1 MSELI
6 AALRASLAHDAVIA
20 GDAVDARYLGD
31 WLLHDESIRP
41 AALVLPSSTAEVSA
55 VLRACNAR
63 RVPVVAQGGRTGL
76 AGGAMPGDGCVI
88 LSLERMRAVG
98 PVDSDSATI
107 VADAGAVLQSVQEA
121 AAAAGMLFPLDIGG
135 RGSCT
140 VGGNIATNAG
150 GNRVLRYGMMRSLV
164 LGLEVVL
171 ADGTVIDAMSHM
183 LKDNAG
189 YDLKQ
194 LFIGSEGTL
203 GVVTRA
209 VLRLFPLTSSVQTAL
224 AAVAD
229 YDAALALLRLARE
242 RLGAELSAY
251 EVMWADFYQLATS
264 GPGRRAPIAQGHPL
278 YVLVEAMGTDA
289 PRDDERFQAFLEAAH
304 ERRIVGDAL
313 VARSL
318 GEARE
323 IWAIRDASGELQ
335 RVIGPYVPFDVSL
348 PTPSIGQF
356 VDDCGRRLA
365 QRWPGM
371 RAPWFGHIAD
381 GNVHLCAASGDGAVD
396 THELDELVYDC
407 VAEYRGSISAE
418 HGIGLLKR
426 DFLGRS
432 RTPEAIA
439 AMRLLKHALDP
450 NGILNPG
457 KVFATTAA

>member
-1 MSELI
+1 MNELI
-6 AALRASLAHDAVIA
+6 AALRESLAHDAVIA
-20 GDAVDARYLGD
+20 ADAIDPRYLGD
-31 WLLHDESIRP
+31 WLLHDEAVRP
-41 AALVLPSSTAEVSA
+41 AALVRPSSTAEVSA
-55 VLRACNAR
+55 ALRVCNTR

-76 AGGAMPGDGCVI
+76 AGGAMPRDGWVI

-107 VADAGAVLQSVQEA
+107 VTEAGAVLQSVQEA
-121 AAAAGMLFPLDIGG
+121 AANAGLLFPLDIGA

-150 GNRVLRYGMMRSLV
+150 GNRVLRYGMMRGLV
-164 LGLEVVL
+164 LGIEVVL
-171 ADGTVIDAMSHM
+171 ANGTVIDAMNHM

-209 VLRLFPLTSSVQTAL
+209 VLRLFPLTTSVQTAL
-224 AAVAD
+224 CAVAD

-242 RLGAELSAY
+242 RLGADLSAY
-251 EVMWADFYQLATS
+251 EVMWADFYRLATS
-264 GPGRRAPIAQGHPL
+264 GLGRRPPVAEGHAI
-278 YVLVEAMGTDA
+278 YVLVESMGTDA
-289 PRDDERFQAFLEAAH
+289 ARDDERFQAFFETAF
-304 ERRIVGDAL
+304 ERRIVEDAL

-318 GEARE
+318 NEGRD
-323 IWAIRDASGELQ
+323 IWAIRDSSGELQ
-335 RVIGPYVPFDVSL
+335 RIIGTYVPFDISL
-348 PTPSIGQF
+348 PTPSLGRF
-356 VDDCGRRLA
+356 VEDCRRRLA
-365 QRWPGM
+365 ERWPGM
-371 RAPWFGHIAD
+371 TAAWFGHIAD
-381 GNVHLCAASGDGAVD
+381 GNIHICAATSDGSVD
-396 THELDELVYDC
+396 THDLDELVYAC

-426 DFLGRS
+426 EFLGRS

-439 AMRLLKHALDP
+439 AMRLLKQAFDP

-457 KVFATTAA
+457 KVFA